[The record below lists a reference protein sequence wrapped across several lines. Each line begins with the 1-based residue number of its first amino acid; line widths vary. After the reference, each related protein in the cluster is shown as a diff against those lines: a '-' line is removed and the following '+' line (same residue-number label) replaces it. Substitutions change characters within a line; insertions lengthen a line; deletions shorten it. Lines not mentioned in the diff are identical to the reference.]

1 MLALALFLAIG
12 GSEQQRILS
21 YVDESFTSV
30 DGPAG
35 GLTRVK
41 RVTPPPKRERSAKR
55 TPPKE

>member
-1 MLALALFLAIG
+1 MLVLTLFFAIG

-21 YVDESFTSV
+21 YVDESFTAV

-41 RVTPPPKRERSAKR
+41 RVTPPKRERSARR

>member
-1 MLALALFLAIG
+1 MLAFALFVAMG
-12 GSEQQRILS
+12 AGEQQRILA
-21 YVDESFTSV
+21 YVDESFTAV